1 MQATVGYEL
10 TVEHPRCK
18 AAENQVSV
26 HQQAD
31 KAAILHT
38 ADAKIQF
45 QRSCSGATLPVTF
58 VYTWLGCLLV
68 SNRRHMQLHRQVA
81 WDVSFGVEHCLLVL
95 AFAFDCP
102 LATSGAATCS
112 LSRRMLVSDKS
123 LSLKMTYALNLSS
136 SHSMPAHRQGF
147 LLIVILCTVHY
158 SRSAHSLHCKIA
170 STVILH

>member
-1 MQATVGYEL
+1 MQATVGYKL
-10 TVEHPRCK
+10 TVDHARCK
-18 AAENQVSV
+18 AAEHQVSV

-31 KAAILHT
+31 KAAVLHT
-38 ADAKIQF
+38 AKIQF

-102 LATSGAATCS
+102 SATSGAATSS

-136 SHSMPAHRQGF
+136 SHSMPAHRLGV
-147 LLIVILCTVHY
+147 LLYRDFIHCLLQYVCKQAGRGIIL
-158 SRSAHSLHCKIA
+158 
-170 STVILH
+170 